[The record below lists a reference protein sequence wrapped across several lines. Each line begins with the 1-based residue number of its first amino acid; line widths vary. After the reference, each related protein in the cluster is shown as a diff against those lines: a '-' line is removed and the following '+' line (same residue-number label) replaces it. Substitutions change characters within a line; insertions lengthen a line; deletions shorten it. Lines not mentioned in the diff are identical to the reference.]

1 MAGKKVSVEDRLEVN
16 DLLARYCW
24 HVDEGD
30 CDAWADLWTE
40 DGVFAGVTPEPIRGR
55 EALKQVPAWSLS
67 GGSRH
72 NLINVIPE
80 YGATED
86 EITVRAYNLVF
97 SWMNAGAINCNA
109 VALYKLVR
117 RNGEWK
123 IKSNQVRMQVP
134 PNAPQQLPAGFP
146 TPADQPTTWPPI

>member
-1 MAGKKVSVEDRLEVN
+1 MAKKKVSIADRTEAMEV
-16 DLLARYCW
+16 LARYCW

-30 CDAWADLWTE
+30 AEEWADLWTE

-55 EALKQVPAWSLS
+55 EALKHVPGTSLA

-72 NLINVIPE
+72 NLTNLICD
-80 YGATED
+80 YGDTED
-86 EITVRAYNLVF
+86 EMTVRGYNVVF
-97 SWMNAGAINCNA
+97 SWMAGGAIVCNA

-117 RNGEWK
+117 RGDTWK

-134 PNAPQQLPAGFP
+134 PNSPQQLPAGFP
-146 TPADQPTTWPPI
+146 TPANQKSTWPPL